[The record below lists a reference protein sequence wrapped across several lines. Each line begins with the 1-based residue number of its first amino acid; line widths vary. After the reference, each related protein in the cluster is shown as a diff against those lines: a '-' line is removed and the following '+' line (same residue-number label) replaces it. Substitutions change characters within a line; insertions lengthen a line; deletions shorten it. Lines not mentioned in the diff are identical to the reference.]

1 MAYELQSANPEYQT
15 FPEIPDNGGGGGYGD
30 VEQMP
35 SEEYMDTANN
45 VALSKYYAYLFMKD
59 WPLYVGGTVAVLYF
73 LTRR

>member
-1 MAYELQSANPEYQT
+1 MDYGLPSANPEYQT
-15 FPEIPDNGGGGGYGD
+15 FPDIPDNAGGGAYGNIPE
-30 VEQMP
+30 VP